1 MRPPDKRSCR
11 TGHPAAR
18 TTPDDTIAEG
28 TTRIA
33 DHGDS
38 RADPRAIGELLNT
51 WLGIKVDQVD
61 ALVDDAR
68 GKVDALP
75 DQRQL
80 WLLFGEALVRLHVVE
95 LEVSQLRAEVGRLRQ
110 EGRAA

>member
-33 DHGDS
+33 DQGDS

-51 WLGIKVDQVD
+51 WIGIKVDEVD
-61 ALVDDAR
+61 GLVDDAHR
-68 GKVDALP
+68 KVAAIPDMRVLASIVGEQFILLRAL
-75 DQRQL
+75 
-80 WLLFGEALVRLHVVE
+80 ET
-95 LEVSQLRAEVGRLRQ
+95 EVARLRAEVGRLRQ
-110 EGRAA
+110 RRRAA